1 MDERK
6 PSILSS
12 VFTQICLI
20 MCIGRPATRIGIQRI
35 TNNLDEEELAAKI
48 PIVSDTG
55 SEVKPFEKYH
65 LDFTGE
71 I

>member
-1 MDERK
+1 
-6 PSILSS
+6 
-12 VFTQICLI
+12 
-20 MCIGRPATRIGIQRI
+20 MCVGRPATRIGIQRI